1 MMNIRLGAFF
11 AIDGRDRR
19 RSDGARGVRVA
30 AIAILMAAPLSAMAA
45 VGELDPLFGSEG
57 QVRVSGNLGP
67 HLLELPDGRIL
78 VVGEP
83 NPGDAATTE
92 QATQVAVSRFLPT
105 GTPDTVFGEN
115 GQLFID
121 LFAEDDRT
129 VIITA
134 AAQQSDAKV
143 ILAGQ
148 YWSQG
153 GLPFVARI
161 DANGAPDPTFGSG
174 GTSEPGT
181 GGTEPYYSSV
191 MIREDGEILAAI
203 SDWTSDRID
212 RFGPDG
218 RPLGNLIRT
227 DFAPARMARQSDGRL
242 IVSGYWR
249 SLQRQGLMRFDLDG
263 TADQTFG
270 DNGFA
275 ALDDGYT
282 GNLAV
287 EPGTD
292 RIVLCG
298 PALVRLTPDGHLD
311 TTFGVH
317 GTGYVAL
324 GNDSVPSFNYC
335 HRLLAMWDGSLV
347 FIGIRTGEAP
357 LGFDRAF
364 VSGLTSSGLADL
376 RFGAGSG
383 ASELE
388 LGSIRGSTSW
398 WGDVSSAL
406 IATRDGDALLSWVTA
421 DGLRLA
427 RIDLD
432 AGSAGEVTPP
442 PSTPPPPSE
451 PPPEPSAPPPP
462 VILGSDGGSGGGGSF
477 AWLDL
482 ALLALA
488 STMTSLLRRRGNTR

>member
-11 AIDGRDRR
+11 AIDGRDHR
-19 RSDGARGVRVA
+19 RSDGAGGVRVA

-45 VGELDPLFGSEG
+45 VGELDPLFGSDG
-57 QVRVSGNLGP
+57 QVPGQRQPRPAPLRASRRTNP
-67 HLLELPDGRIL
+67 RGRRT
-78 VVGEP
+78 EP
-83 NPGDAATTE
+83 RGAAATVR
-92 QATQVAVSRFLPT
+92 AAQVAVSRFLPT

-115 GQLFID
+115 GQVFID
-121 LFAEDDRT
+121 LFAEEDRT

-134 AAQQSDAKV
+134 AAQRSDAKV

-153 GLPFVARI
+153 GQPFVARI
-161 DANGAPDPTFGSG
+161 DANGAPDLAFGPG

-181 GGTEPYYSSV
+181 GGTEPFYSGV

-212 RFGPDG
+212 RFGSDG

-275 ALDDGYT
+275 ALDDGYI

-287 EPGTD
+287 EPDTD
-292 RIVLCG
+292 QIVLCG

-335 HRLLAMWDGSLV
+335 HRLLAMWDGSIV
-347 FIGIRTGEAP
+347 FIGVRTGEAP

-383 ASELE
+383 ASELQ
-388 LGSIRGSTSW
+388 LGSILGSTDW
-398 WGDVSSAL
+398 WGDGSSAL
-406 IATRDGDALLSWVTA
+406 IATRDGDALLSWVTT

-432 AGSAGEVTPP
+432 AGSGGEYAAVIHTAAAVGAPAGTKC
-442 PSTPPPPSE
+442 S
-451 PPPEPSAPPPP
+451 
-462 VILGSDGGSGGGGSF
+462 
-477 AWLDL
+477 
-482 ALLALA
+482 
-488 STMTSLLRRRGNTR
+488 RRR

>member
-1 MMNIRLGAFF
+1 MNIKLKLETFF
-11 AIDGRDRR
+11 SVDGRERQ
-19 RSDGARGVRVA
+19 RSHCARGVRVA
-30 AIAILMAAPLSAMAA
+30 AIAILMAAPLPAMAA

-57 QVRVSGNLGP
+57 QALVSDNLGP
-67 HLLELPDGRIL
+67 HLLELSDGRIL

-83 NPGDAATTE
+83 SSDGAATANH
-92 QATQVAVSRFLPT
+92 ATRVAVSRFLPT
-105 GTPDTVFGEN
+105 GTPDGSFGEN
-115 GQLFID
+115 GQLFVD
-121 LFAEDDRT
+121 LFPEDDRT

-134 AAQQSDAKV
+134 TAQQSDAKV

-153 GLPFVARI
+153 GQPFVARI
-161 DANGAPDPTFGSG
+161 DANGAPDLAFGSG

-181 GGTEPYYSSV
+181 GGTEPFYSGV

-218 RPLGNLIRT
+218 RPLGNLIRI

-242 IVSGYWR
+242 IVSGYSR
-249 SLQRQGLMRFDLDG
+249 TLHHQGLMRFDLDG
-263 TADQTFG
+263 TADETFG
-270 DNGFA
+270 DDGFA
-275 ALDDGYT
+275 ALDDGYS

-292 RIVLCG
+292 QIVLCG
-298 PALVRLTPDGHLD
+298 PALVRFTPDGHLD

-324 GNDSVPSFNYC
+324 GNDSVPQFSYC
-335 HRLLAMWDGSLV
+335 HRLLAMWDGSIV
-347 FIGIRTGEAP
+347 FIGVRTGEAP

-383 ASELE
+383 ASELQ
-388 LGSIRGSTSW
+388 LGSIRGSTDW
-398 WGDVSSAL
+398 WGDGSSAL
-406 IATRDGDALLSWVTA
+406 IATRDGDALLSWMTT

-432 AGSAGEVTPP
+432 AGSAGETPP
-442 PSTPPPPSE
+442 SSTPPPPSE
-451 PPPEPSAPPPP
+451 PPPQPSASPP
-462 VILGSDGGSGGGGSF
+462 VILGSGGSGGGGSL
-477 AWLDL
+477 AWVDL

-488 STMTSLLRRRGNTR
+488 STMRSLLRRRGNTTS

>member
-11 AIDGRDRR
+11 AIDGRDHR
-19 RSDGARGVRVA
+19 RSDGAGGVRVA
-30 AIAILMAAPLSAMAA
+30 AIAILMAAPLSATAA
-45 VGELDPLFGSEG
+45 VGELDPLFGSDG

-67 HLLELPDGRIL
+67 HLFELPDGRIL

-83 NPGDAATTE
+83 NPGDAA
-92 QATQVAVSRFLPT
+92 ATVRAPQVAVSRFLPT

-115 GQLFID
+115 GQVFID
-121 LFAEDDRT
+121 LFAEEDRT
-129 VIITA
+129 VLITA
-134 AAQQSDAKV
+134 AAQRWDAKV

-161 DANGAPDPTFGSG
+161 DANGAPDATFGSG

-191 MIREDGEILAAI
+191 MIRDDGEIIAAI

-212 RFGPDG
+212 RFASDG

-263 TADQTFG
+263 TPDQTFG

-275 ALDDGYT
+275 ALDDGYI

-287 EPGTD
+287 EPDTD

-298 PALVRLTPDGHLD
+298 PALVRLTSDGHLD

-317 GTGYVAL
+317 GTGYVAF
-324 GNDSVPSFNYC
+324 GSDSVPSFNYC
-335 HRLLAMWDGSLV
+335 HRMLAMWDGSLV

-383 ASELE
+383 AKRAGARVNPRLDQLVGGCLE
-388 LGSIRGSTSW
+388 CV
-398 WGDVSSAL
+398 D
-406 IATRDGDALLSWVTA
+406 RDT
-421 DGLRLA
+421 
-427 RIDLD
+427 
-432 AGSAGEVTPP
+432 
-442 PSTPPPPSE
+442 
-451 PPPEPSAPPPP
+451 
-462 VILGSDGGSGGGGSF
+462 
-477 AWLDL
+477 
-482 ALLALA
+482 
-488 STMTSLLRRRGNTR
+488 